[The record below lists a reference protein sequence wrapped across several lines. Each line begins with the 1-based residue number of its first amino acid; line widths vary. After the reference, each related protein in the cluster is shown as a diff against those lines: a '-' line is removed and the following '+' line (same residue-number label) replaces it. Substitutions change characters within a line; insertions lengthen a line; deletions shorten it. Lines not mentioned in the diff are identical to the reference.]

1 MNYQSRKEAK
11 RNKVCATTDCGEP
24 AISKGLCRRC
34 YAIDRS
40 KGPGKAECTIEGCTR
55 NHWAKGMCT
64 MHYQRMRLTG
74 TTDAPIPE
82 LRTKGCRRRQK
93 LTWPNVRAIRLDER
107 KQTFI
112 AEAYGVSQ
120 ATISLILNE
129 KIWTNDP
136 ELLK

>member
-1 MNYQSRKEAK
+1 
-11 RNKVCATTDCGEP
+11 
-24 AISKGLCRRC
+24 
-34 YAIDRS
+34 
-40 KGPGKAECTIEGCTR
+40 
-55 NHWAKGMCT
+55 

-82 LRTKGCRRRQK
+82 LRVKGCCRRQK

-136 ELLK
+136 EQLK